1 MTITFAFVI
10 VSILAGA
17 FFIYLAAR
25 GRAESI
31 SDIAELQGRT
41 QPIDL
46 IAFRNLT
53 DPAEEQYLRDHLA
66 GREFRRVRRQRLW
79 AAIAYMDCVAL
90 NAAVLLRL
98 GEAARRSPNP
108 EVAAAGLRLVN
119 DALRVR
125 LYATLARARFYAAI
139 LLPGVRVSP
148 ATLSELYEQMSG
160 TVSRLGYLQH
170 GSAFRRVA
178 AVL

>member
-1 MTITFAFVI
+1 MNITIAFVI
-10 VSILAGA
+10 ASVVATA
-17 FFIYLAAR
+17 FFVYLAAR

-31 SDIAELQGRT
+31 SDVAELQGRT

-46 IAFRNLT
+46 IAFRNLI
-53 DPAEEQYLRDHLA
+53 DSAEEQYLRDRLP
-66 GREFRRVRRQRLW
+66 GREFRKVRRQRLW
-79 AAIAYMDCVAL
+79 AAIAYMDCVAV

-125 LYATLARARFYAAI
+125 LYATWARARFYAAI
-139 LLPGVRVSP
+139 LLPAVPVSP
-148 ATLSELYEQMSG
+148 ASVSELYDQMNG